1 VDKIAVTE
9 KEGIHFGFGFNI
21 PSPKTMFDIPW
32 GIVELEKDQLAAA
45 NRNWITFQ
53 RWLDISNEE
62 RGVTFCS
69 LDAPMFQNGT
79 MSANVLGAATNSP
92 KWIRKLEASPTIYS
106 WALNNHWHTNFP
118 LSQEGIVS
126 FRYRILPHNT
136 KYDAASANRFG
147 LEQAQPLI
155 ATNLKKGAITSQPF
169 TMEGSDNI
177 YVSIIK
183 SGSGNEPSKIRL
195 RSVSDKPETVKLV
208 WKSRKP
214 KSVTLNGAAVINEIE
229 VPAKGFVTLELAY

>member
-1 VDKIAVTE
+1 
-9 KEGIHFGFGFNI
+9 
-21 PSPKTMFDIPW
+21 
-32 GIVELEKDQLAAA
+32 KDQLAAA

-62 RGVTFCS
+62 RGIIFCS

-92 KWIRKLEASPTIYS
+92 KWIRKLEPSPTIYS

-155 ATNLKKGAITSQPF
+155 ATTQKKGMITEQPF
-169 TMEGSDNI
+169 TIEGSSSV

-183 SGSGNEPSKIRL
+183 SGSGSEPSKIRL
-195 RSVSDKPETVKLV
+195 RSVSDKPETVKLA

-214 KSVTLNGAAVINEIE
+214 KSVTLNGADVLNEVK
-229 VPAKGFVTLELAY
+229 VPAKGFVTLDIVY